1 MRAVVL
7 FNRDLRV
14 HDHPALAEAVRTA
27 ESVIPLFVVDDALLA
42 TGFVV
47 PNRAAFLVDSLV
59 DLRAGLRARGG
70 DLVVRRGDPVA
81 EALALAA
88 EFDAGVVHASADV
101 TDFAQRREARL
112 ADACAESGRRLGLHS
127 GVGVIP
133 ADELMTRSSGHY
145 KVFTPYWRA
154 WSNHPR
160 RVVESA
166 PRSVTLPLGVDP
178 GAIPLASD
186 LASGAPSPGLAPGG
200 EGTARKLVFAW
211 SRAHLADYGEQ
222 SDDLAGDVTSRF
234 SPHLHFGTFSSLELV
249 DRLEGREGGG
259 PFARQVCW
267 RDFHQQTAFRF
278 PAIARA
284 DLHQRGRHWVEDEAR
299 LAAWA
304 EGRTGLPII
313 DAGMRQL
320 RQEGWM
326 HNRARLL
333 VGSFLTKQL
342 RIDWRRGAAHFL
354 DWLVDGDIAVNSANW
369 QWVAGTGSDTR
380 PNRIFNPIRQAH
392 RFDPRGEYVR
402 RYVPELA
409 GVDGGQ
415 VHEPWLLRGDAHLDY
430 PAPIVDLDVAAGRI
444 RRALPGT

>member
-112 ADACAESGRRLGLHS
+112 ADACAESGRRLALHS

-354 DWLVDGDIAVNSANW
+354 DWLVD
-369 QWVAGTGSDTR
+369 
-380 PNRIFNPIRQAH
+380 
-392 RFDPRGEYVR
+392 
-402 RYVPELA
+402 
-409 GVDGGQ
+409 
-415 VHEPWLLRGDAHLDY
+415 
-430 PAPIVDLDVAAGRI
+430 
-444 RRALPGT
+444 